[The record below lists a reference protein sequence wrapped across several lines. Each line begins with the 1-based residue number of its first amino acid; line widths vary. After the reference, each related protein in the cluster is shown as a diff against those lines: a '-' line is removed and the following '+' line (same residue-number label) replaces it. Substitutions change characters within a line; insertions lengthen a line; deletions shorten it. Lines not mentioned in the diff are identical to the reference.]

1 MIEEKRRL
9 RKQMREMR
17 RACPDRAMLDGK
29 ITAHFMQSE
38 IYQKAEQL
46 LLYCSFDAE
55 ADTYALLAAALA
67 DGKEVYLP
75 RCVPGT
81 NRMHFYR
88 VFSVDE
94 LQADA
99 FGIPAPAKNAERLFT
114 AGKNA
119 VCVVPGL
126 AFSKEGDRLGYGR
139 GYYDTFLEKID
150 VCTVGLCYSFQI
162 TEHVPT
168 EQHDKRMRYICTENG
183 IFACAEKHFY
193 MKGSAKYER

>member
-9 RKQMREMR
+9 RKRMREMR
-17 RACPDRAMLDGK
+17 RACPARAALNRELAEYF
-29 ITAHFMQSE
+29 IQSE

-55 ADTYALLAAALA
+55 ADTYALQQRALA

-75 RCVPGT
+75 RCVPNT
-81 NRMHFYR
+81 NLLRFYR
-88 VFSVDE
+88 VFSLEE

-99 FGIPAPAKNAERLFT
+99 FGIPAPAENSERLFT

-150 VCTVGLCYSFQI
+150 VCTVGFCYGFQI
-162 TEHVPT
+162 TEHIPT
-168 EQHDKRMRYICTENG
+168 EPHDKRMQYICTERG
-183 IFACAEKHFY
+183 IWACAED
-193 MKGSAKYER
+193 KGISI